1 MVRGHEVIEM
11 AHGEQ
16 ALGEGVGS
24 AHVWLVCLVGR
35 GALIVVARRQPRS
48 EGGGYFSS
56 LLRLLGKKV
65 LYLEFDGVLH
75 HGDIWRHPRRAALL
89 WPKGR

>member
-1 MVRGHEVIEM
+1 MTRCALLKIEID
-11 AHGEQ
+11 AES
-16 ALGEGVGS
+16 VGS
-24 AHVWLVCLVGR
+24 MMKMLK
-35 GALIVVARRQPRS
+35 VA
-48 EGGGYFSS
+48 
-56 LLRLLGKKV
+56 GKKV